1 MANAAGRRHRT
12 GLFLHPDP
20 ARRQEFVAACAES
33 FDRLLTADSIASAR
47 YAMGHNKISLLV
59 IDLDG
64 PAMAAGNELAAL
76 VRSRAGAPVLVL
88 CPYTRSSTMAE
99 LMAQGPLAYRITPI
113 APDALR
119 DSVTAL
125 LAPAAN
131 TKASAQQHLLDLEAD
146 LNDLLSIQR
155 SLQRALYGSEEIERM
170 GARICNALC
179 SYPGICHAAL
189 LQAVDEGPLRLVAQ
203 DGRIDLDI
211 KEVLGGREELL
222 EAPVRRGELVLLDAP
237 AKAGDPEL
245 TAMLEEQGVHML
257 LAFPLRGEPGGPLL
271 GAISMLFDRPLVMSR
286 EHFSCFGSAAQLIS
300 FGMVMSE
307 LRHQNNALG
316 LEITQITP
324 FDGLTGVSNRRQGE
338 HVLDSEIRRAR
349 RYSLPLAVIA
359 FDLDSFRTINEL
371 HGYTTGDRAL
381 SILAAM
387 IQSRLRNSDTMAR
400 MRGEQFMVV
409 ATHTVA
415 IDAYKLAEELRE
427 TIAATELP
435 GGDSV
440 TASFSVAQLA
450 PDEGATE
457 LVTRLEAALH
467 RAKRAGRNCVEL
479 AMAR

>member
-1 MANAAGRRHRT
+1 MA
-12 GLFLHPDP
+12 
-20 ARRQEFVAACAES
+20 VCAES

-47 YAMGHNKISLLV
+47 HALAHNRISLLV

-64 PAMAAGNELAAL
+64 PAMASGHELAAL

-88 CPYTRSSTMAE
+88 CPFTRSATMAE
-99 LMAQGPLAYRITPI
+99 LMAQGPLAYRITPV
-113 APDALR
+113 APQALR
-119 DSVTAL
+119 DAVTAL

-131 TKASAQQHLLDLEAD
+131 TKASAHQHLLDLEAD

-170 GARICNALC
+170 GTRICNALC

-189 LQAVDEGPLRLVAQ
+189 LQAVDDGALRLVAQ
-203 DGRIDLDI
+203 DGRIDLDM
-211 KEVLGGREELL
+211 KEVLGGRAELV

-237 AKAGDPEL
+237 AKAGDAEL
-245 TAMLEEQGVHML
+245 AALLDEQGVHML

-271 GAISMLFDRPLVMSR
+271 GAVCMLFDRPLTMSR

-307 LRHQNNALG
+307 LRQQNNALG

-324 FDGLTGVSNRRQGE
+324 FDGLTGVANRRQGE
-338 HVLDSEIRRAR
+338 QVLDGEIRRAR
-349 RYSLPLAVIA
+349 RYGLPLALIA
-359 FDLDSFRTINEL
+359 FDIDSFRTINEL
-371 HGYTTGDRAL
+371 YGYTTGDRAL
-381 SILAAM
+381 AMLASLV
-387 IQSRLRNSDTMAR
+387 QSRLRNSDTMAR
-400 MRGEQFMVV
+400 IRGEQFLVI

-415 IDAYKLAEELRE
+415 IDAYKLAEELRQ
-427 TIAATELP
+427 TIAGAELP
-435 GGDSV
+435 GADAV